1 MSGLSRSKLLSLNAD
16 AILLKV
22 LLRDAGSEQTGYV
35 THLKDENGLPVGI
48 LTCQGVP
55 SELERLLVPWPGWPI
70 QLVLISCRG
79 AGSGTHEWIEVMNKG
94 WSAT

>member
-22 LLRDAGSEQTGYV
+22 LLRDGSEQTGYV

-55 SELERLLVPWPGWPI
+55 SD
-70 QLVLISCRG
+70 
-79 AGSGTHEWIEVMNKG
+79 
-94 WSAT
+94 